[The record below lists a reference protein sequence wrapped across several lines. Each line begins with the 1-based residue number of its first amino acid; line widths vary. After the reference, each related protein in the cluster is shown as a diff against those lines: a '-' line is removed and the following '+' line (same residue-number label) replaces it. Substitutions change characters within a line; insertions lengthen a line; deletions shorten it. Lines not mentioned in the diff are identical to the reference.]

1 MRLSRRLAEASTL
14 KFTRGSIL
22 SITRELSSRFSSQVS
37 RLSFTPNL
45 FLSLVKK
52 NKIRREIKIL

>member
-14 KFTRGSIL
+14 RFTKGSIL
-22 SITRELSSRFSSQVS
+22 SITRELLSRFSSQVS
-37 RLSFTPNL
+37 DLGSPANL
-45 FLSLVKK
+45 FLLPVKK